1 MAKKE
6 KSQSTASISSDSSRA
21 TETDMMEQYWQIKEQ
36 YKDELLFY
44 RFGDF
49 YEMFFDDAAV
59 AARELDIVLT
69 ARPHGKGSEKVPMC
83 GVPHSRLEP
92 YLTRLVEKG
101 YKVAVCEQLEGPQ
114 KGKGIIPR
122 DVVRVVTPGT
132 LFESESQER
141 MLVALFSEKEAIGV
155 ASLDLATAEFLV
167 AETNPTDLPNLL
179 GKLQPQEIVCPHGEP
194 LENNWNRKTCLTECS
209 ADAFGFERARQLLSK
224 QFGRKRIDPLVFSH
238 RRALC
243 AAGALFAYAQET
255 QRAFLPHV
263 RAPEPYQYETF
274 VVLDPQTQRNLELV
288 ENLFDGSP
296 AGPSDGPF
304 DGTLLAV
311 LDHTT
316 TRMGKRR
323 LRHWVLHPLRSVD
336 AIQQR
341 QTVVAELG
349 QRHDVRREIRAAL
362 SGMPDLERLT
372 SRITSAIANPRD
384 LAVLKSALVALPP
397 LHAVLRSASSPLLKT
412 YYDDI
417 DLLDDVVAEIGQIL
431 VDEPKALAKEG
442 GLIREGVSAE
452 LDVLLAIQA
461 DGTGWLADYER
472 QERERTQ
479 IANLKVGFNRVFGYY
494 LEVTKAALKR
504 VPKNYTRR
512 QTLVNAER
520 FVTDALRG
528 FEAKV
533 LSATDRGN
541 QLEYELFARLRD
553 QVAAQAE
560 RLRQT
565 AAILGAID
573 ALVCLAELAIKKG
586 WVRPEVTETYD
597 LSIQEGRH
605 PVIEARET
613 QFVPNDLSLDAN
625 QHLLI
630 LTGPNAAGKSTYAR
644 QSALLVLLAQMGSFI
659 PAQAATIGVVDRI
672 FTRVGATDFL
682 AQGLSTFMVEMM
694 ETANIL
700 KHATERSLVILD
712 EVGRGTGTTDGR
724 AIAQAVAERL
734 ATQVQ
739 VKTLF
744 TTHYHELAQLAETL
758 PGVINARLD
767 VREKQDEVT
776 FLYKVVPGAAQK
788 SYGLYVAKLAGIP
801 PDVVER
807 AKTLLAGF
815 EQEKEPARP
824 ARPAHPAG
832 DPSFPSTTPSAAQ
845 TGQPIGQVVLD
856 RLAQIDPLRT
866 TPIDA
871 LLLVSELKQLAEG
884 SEEE

>member
-1 MAKKE
+1 
-6 KSQSTASISSDSSRA
+6 
-21 TETDMMEQYWQIKEQ
+21 MMEQYWQIKEQ

-49 YEMFFDDAAV
+49 YEMFFDDAAI

-114 KGKGIIPR
+114 KDKGIIPR

-194 LENNWNRKTCLTECS
+194 LENNWNSKSWNSNNWNRKTCLTERS
-209 ADAFGFERARQLLSK
+209 QEAFGFERARQLLSK
-224 QFGRKRIDPLVFSH
+224 QFGRRRIDPLVFSH

-263 RAPEPYQYETF
+263 RAPEPYQHETF

-296 AGPSDGPF
+296 AGPS

-341 QTVVAELG
+341 QTVVAELLC
-349 QRHDVRREIRAAL
+349 RHDVRREIRAAL

-431 VDEPKALAKEG
+431 VDEPKTVAKEG

-479 IANLKVGFNRVFGYY
+479 IANLKVGFNKVFGYY
-494 LEVTKAALKR
+494 LEVTKSALKR

-560 RLRQT
+560 RLRHT

-573 ALVCLAELAIKKG
+573 ALVCLAELATKKG
-586 WVRPEVTETYD
+586 WVRPEVTDAYD

-605 PVIEARET
+605 PVIEAREA

-672 FTRVGATDFL
+672 FTRVGAADFL

-815 EQEKEPARP
+815 EQEKA
-824 ARPAHPAG
+824 AAQSADQAQIG
-832 DPSFPSTTPSAAQ
+832 DSSSRSTASSAAQ
-845 TGQPIGQVVLD
+845 NGQRTGQAVLD
-856 RLAQIDPLRT
+856 RLAHVDPLRT

-884 SEEE
+884 NEEE